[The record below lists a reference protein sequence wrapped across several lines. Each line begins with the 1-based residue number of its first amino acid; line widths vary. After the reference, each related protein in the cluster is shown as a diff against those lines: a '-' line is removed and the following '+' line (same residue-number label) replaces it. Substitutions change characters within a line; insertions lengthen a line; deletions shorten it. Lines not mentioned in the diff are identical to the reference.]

1 MILQFW
7 DTAGQERFQ
16 SLGTSLYRGADACIL
31 VFDLCNGS
39 SFENLPFWKNEFL
52 LQTES
57 SSRLDSPFVLVGTKS
72 DCSEELDIQRDVV
85 LSWCDSNGID
95 RNCYF
100 ETSARTGDYVSEV
113 FDCVVDMAMKHSF
126 RQNV

>member
-1 MILQFW
+1 M
-7 DTAGQERFQ
+7 
-16 SLGTSLYRGADACIL
+16 YRGADACIL

-72 DCSEELDIQRDVV
+72 DCLEELDIQRDVV
-85 LSWCDSNGID
+85 LSWCDSNGSD